1 VPTPTPTP
9 YVPVVLYRDNF
20 SSDIALGLL
29 PPSGWTNEPA
39 GLLGLGGYTVGVDA
53 GNNVLKGPGGNTGFP
68 TAVAGSTSWTNYT
81 VSADIKVDPN
91 NGHARVVARHQSA
104 GNFYACGLD
113 AGQQLYLGKES
124 GGTWSTIGSNGYSFD
139 GTTWYHIDFSV
150 QGNSLT
156 CAVTEPGKGHSRTLT
171 ASVADFPSGSI
182 GATGEYGAEYD
193 NFVVSS
199 LP

>member
-1 VPTPTPTP
+1 M
-9 YVPVVLYRDNF
+9 
-20 SSDIALGLL
+20 
-29 PPSGWTNEPA
+29 
-39 GLLGLGGYTVGVDA
+39 
-53 GNNVLKGPGGNTGFP
+53 PGGNTGCP
-68 TAVAGSTSWTNYT
+68 ATGAGSTAGTTYGG
-81 VSADIKVDPN
+81 SADSRVEPN
-91 NGHARVVARHQSA
+91 YGHARGGARTRAA

-124 GGTWSTIGSNGYSFD
+124 GGTWSTLGTNGYSFD

-150 QGNSLT
+150 QGTSLT
-156 CAVTEPGKGHSRTLT
+156 CVVTEPGKGHSRTLT